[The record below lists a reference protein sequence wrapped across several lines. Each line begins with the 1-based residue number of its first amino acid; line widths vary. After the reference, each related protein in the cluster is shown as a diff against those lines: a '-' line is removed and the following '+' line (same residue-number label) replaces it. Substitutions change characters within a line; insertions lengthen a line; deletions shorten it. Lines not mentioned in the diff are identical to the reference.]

1 MKTAIFF
8 IFMVSLFF
16 ATPVSADRA
25 FESDEFPTPEGNL
38 VITFIGHGTL
48 MLDCGGKI
56 VHVDPWSRLADYS
69 QLLDADLIL
78 ITHEHRDHLDE
89 KAIDEV
95 RKKDTVVLTN
105 PAAALSVEGS
115 ISMENGNKRTVIG
128 LPVTAVPAYNIVH
141 QRPNGNLYHPK
152 GSGNGYIVEF
162 GGKRIF
168 SAGDTEDIPE
178 MKNLGPV
185 DIAFLPVNLPYTMT
199 LEMAAN
205 AARMIRPKVLYPYH
219 FGETDIGKL
228 IGMLKGESD
237 LEVRIRRMK

>member
-1 MKTAIFF
+1 MKTAIF
-8 IFMVSLFF
+8 IVSMFSLLF
-16 ATPVSADRA
+16 ATTVSSDPS
-25 FESDEFPTPEGNL
+25 FESDVFPTLEGNL

-69 QLLDADLIL
+69 QLPDADLIL
-78 ITHEHRDHLDE
+78 ITHEHRDHLDK

-95 RKKDTVVLTN
+95 RKKDTVVLAN
-105 PAAALSVEGS
+105 PAAALSVEGA
-115 ISMENGNKRTVIG
+115 IIMENGNKRTIIG
-128 LPVTAVPAYNIVH
+128 LSIAAVPAYNIVH
-141 QRPNGNLYHPK
+141 KRPNGNPYHLK

-162 GGKRIF
+162 GGKRIYI
-168 SAGDTEDIPE
+168 AGDTEDIPE

-228 IGMLKGESD
+228 VGILKDEPD